1 MPQMANAE
9 TKDSEAVCN
18 PRFGLAELIGQ
29 DTPCQTHFQRS
40 KLLPRMPCRHAQR
53 DAQRDTV
60 RTDGPTPERERG
72 REREREITGVVVFVV
87 HTVQGRLIKSGRLIT
102 SGRVVAR
109 VSRRKTGPGE
119 TVGTLN
125 KILGGSIFAP
135 NPPQFCCKCLFRS
148 PGPPEAIDASRGE
161 EGKQFVCYMKAR
173 PYSRICEYGRKHHAQ
188 QPKHQKRLFRCRKKK
203 ICGPSA

>member
-1 MPQMANAE
+1 MMA
-9 TKDSEAVCN
+9 TWSH
-18 PRFGLAELIGQ
+18 Q
-29 DTPCQTHFQRS
+29 QY
-40 KLLPRMPCRHAQR
+40 
-53 DAQRDTV
+53 TV
-60 RTDGPTPERERG
+60 LCPRERASGPVEPRGQGKGEGEWGG
-72 REREREITGVVVFVV
+72 REREREVTGVVVIVV
-87 HTVQGRLIKSGRLIT
+87 HTIQGRIIKSGRLIT

-203 ICGPSA
+203 ICGPFA